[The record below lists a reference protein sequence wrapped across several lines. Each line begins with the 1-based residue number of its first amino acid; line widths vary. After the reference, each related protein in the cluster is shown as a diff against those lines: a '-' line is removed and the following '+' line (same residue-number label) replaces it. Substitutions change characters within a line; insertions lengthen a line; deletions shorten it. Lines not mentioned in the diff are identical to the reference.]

1 MAKIVHLF
9 SPFSNERDLPKEKKQ
24 SIIWGNNS
32 VFYSEFL
39 QFSHGVPPFLHVLE
53 FFKILKKNPQRSQ
66 DDVFKGKQDYKSYKT
81 YG

>member
-1 MAKIVHLF
+1 MAKIVHL
-9 SPFSNERDLPKEKKQ
+9 FSNERDLPKEKKQ

-32 VFYSEFL
+32 EFL
-39 QFSHGVPPFLHVLE
+39 QFFHGVPSFLHVLE

-66 DDVFKGKQDYKSYKT
+66 DDVFKGKEDYKSYKT

>member
-1 MAKIVHLF
+1 M
-9 SPFSNERDLPKEKKQ
+9 
-24 SIIWGNNS
+24 
-32 VFYSEFL
+32 FYSEFL